1 MKHAWTLSAACKSA
15 VHALLAVVCL
25 IQAGCVSVKPAPVT
39 APPQAPMAQRPP
51 EEQLPALV
59 ISEIESQ
66 KQPERL
72 YSFSIRDADVREVL
86 MAIAKQTSTN
96 IVVDPRVKGTVTIDL
111 KNVTLTEA
119 LDTLTDLLGLSYAVR
134 QNIVRV
140 YEPVA
145 ETRIFSLQYVNL
157 KRTASSSTSAQ
168 IGAGGT
174 AGGIFPGTTGG
185 APAGTGVVGA
195 GSTGVTGAGGGTGGQ
210 TSMSTQTD
218 TDLWK
223 DVEAGVGKLLSPVG
237 KLIVDKQGSNL
248 LVTDFPKF
256 LDRIG
261 NYLERVEG
269 SVQRQVLIEARIVEV
284 SLTGKFQFGIDWGAI
299 ATAAALKGTTK
310 LSPISP
316 TRILSQ
322 KLAPSEGAF
331 QIGVTSSDFQA
342 LLSVLS
348 TQGEVNVLSSPKLT
362 TLNNQTAVLRA
373 ATDEVFFETR
383 VVFIPGTA
391 AGTSVPTNEV
401 TPRTVTI
408 GVVLTVTPQI
418 SADGS
423 VVLHVH
429 PTVTDSNRK
438 AKFTQIP
445 AGDTPGFTIEV
456 PVVDVREADMVVRA
470 REGQMVVI
478 GGLIQERRSDDE
490 SKVPLLGDL
499 PGIGRLFRSTTQ
511 DRKKTEL
518 VVLLIPTVMVG
529 KKIDEV
535 AAKAIDKV
543 NQIKG
548 ASPW

>member
-15 VHALLAVVCL
+15 VRALLAVVWL

-39 APPQAPMAQRPP
+39 APPQAPIAQRQP

-119 LDTLTDLLGLSYAVR
+119 LDTLTDLLGLNYAVR

-140 YEPVA
+140 YEPVP
-145 ETRIFSLQYVNL
+145 ETRIFSLQYVNV
-157 KRTASSSTSAQ
+157 KRSGFSSATAQ

-174 AGGIFPGTTGG
+174 SGVGTPTTTV
-185 APAGTGVVGA
+185 APVG
-195 GSTGVTGAGGGTGGQ
+195 GGGTGGGTGFGGSPAGQ
-210 TSMSTQTD
+210 TNLSTTTD

-223 DVEAGVGKLLSPVG
+223 DVETGVGKLLSPVG
-237 KLIVDKQGSNL
+237 KLVVDKQGGNI

-261 NYLERVEG
+261 NYLEKVEG

-284 SLTGKFQFGIDWGAI
+284 ALTGKFQFGIDWGAI
-299 ATAAALKGTTK
+299 VRAGALKGMTTIP
-310 LSPISP
+310 SIA
-316 TRILSQ
+316 TGRIVGQ
-322 KLAPSEGAF
+322 NLAPDKGSF
-331 QIGVTSSDFQA
+331 QIGVTSNDFSA
-342 LLSVLS
+342 LLNVLS

-362 TLNNQTAVLRA
+362 TLNNQTAVIRS
-373 ATDEVFFETR
+373 ATDQVFFETHS
-383 VVFIPGTA
+383 ITA
-391 AGTSVPTNEV
+391 PPVAGGIAAPFVITDV

-423 VVLHVH
+423 VILHVR
-429 PTVTDSNRK
+429 PTVTDSTDT
-438 AKFTQIP
+438 AKFP
-445 AGDTPGFTIEV
+445 AGSLKPDIEV
-456 PVVDVREADMVVRA
+456 PIVDVREADMVVRA
-470 REGQMVVI
+470 REGQVVVI
-478 GGLIQERRSDDE
+478 GGLIQEKRSNNE

-499 PGIGRLFRSTTQ
+499 PGIGRLFRSTNQ
-511 DRKKTEL
+511 ERKKTEL
-518 VVLLIPTVMVG
+518 VVLLTSTVMVG
-529 KKIDEV
+529 QKIDEV
-535 AAKAIDKV
+535 TAKAIDKV

>member
-1 MKHAWTLSAACKSA
+1 MKHACALSAACKSA
-15 VHALLAVVCL
+15 VRALLAALLL
-25 IQAGCVSVKPAPVT
+25 IQAGCIWVKPAPVT
-39 APPQAPMAQRPP
+39 ATVQPPAARPEKPP

-140 YEPVA
+140 YEPVP

-157 KRTASSSTSAQ
+157 KRTAFSSSTAQ

-174 AGGIFPGTTGG
+174 AGVG
-185 APAGTGVVGA
+185 APGGTAAPVG
-195 GSTGVTGAGGGTGGQ
+195 GGGTGGGAGFGGSPAGQ
-210 TSMSTQTD
+210 TAVATTTD

-223 DVEAGVGKLLSPVG
+223 DIDAGVGKLLSPAG
-237 KLIVDKQGSNL
+237 KMVVDKQGGNI

-261 NYLERVEG
+261 NYLERIEG
-269 SVQRQVLIEARIVEV
+269 SAQRQVLIEARIVEV
-284 SLTGKFQFGIDWGAI
+284 SLAGKFQFGIDWSAVVRAGI
-299 ATAAALKGTTK
+299 LKGVTTIAPTKMIAQK
-310 LSPISP
+310 LSP
-316 TRILSQ
+316 
-322 KLAPSEGAF
+322 APADSSF
-331 QIGVTSSDFQA
+331 QIGVTNTDFA
-342 LLSVLS
+342 GLLSVLS
-348 TQGEVNVLSSPKLT
+348 TQGEVNVLSSPKLA
-362 TLNNQTAVLRA
+362 TLNNQTAVIRA
-373 ATDEVFFETR
+373 ATDQVFFETR

-391 AGTSVPTNEV
+391 AGTLVPTNEV
-401 TPRTVTI
+401 TPRTITI

-418 SADGS
+418 ASDGS
-423 VVLHVH
+423 IILHVR
-429 PTVTDSNRK
+429 PTVTDSNKRE
-438 AKFTQIP
+438 KF
-445 AGDTPGFTIEV
+445 PGPPEITV
-456 PVVDVREADMVVRA
+456 PIVDVREADMVVRA
-470 REGQMVVI
+470 REGQVVVI
-478 GGLIQERRSDDE
+478 GGLIQERRTDDE

-499 PGIGRLFRSTTQ
+499 PGIGRLFRSTSQ
-511 DRKKTEL
+511 ERKKTEL
-518 VVLLIPTVMVG
+518 VVLLTSTVMVG
-529 KKIDEV
+529 KKVDEV